1 LTQTKTDKNKTP
13 ISLAVGK
20 IDSKWFNEWWNKD
33 VQVKIDSRTDKF
45 TGYKN
50 SDDAA
55 RKDKTLNN
63 IVFEAMGSTRNV
75 KDFLLCEDSINSYKA
90 KLWANEAPFA
100 ETDWKRIAKFAATG
114 QLPSNEH
121 LSGLR
126 TVLAVYEYM
135 NTPEVAKRMQQTIKN
150 VKTELKNIKHLTN
163 NQLPK
168 NDKSVDVDLSVAWID
183 FMNKQLERFLK
194 RGSDWLKDMIKD
206 GLTEYEKALKLLLEE
221 QKAIKA
227 ENAEKDAKK
236 KKTLQDKRTTARN
249 KAIKA
254 IDDKEK
260 NLATAATAMNKAKS
274 DFQAAE
280 DIIDKITDDAKKDA
294 EKINQKY
301 EAKKTALTKAKGK
314 LTTAKKQMGKAEREL
329 VRYDDTL
336 LRLEIEG
343 LQKDI
348 VYLQA
353 FEKARLGLK
362 MPKAE

>member
-1 LTQTKTDKNKTP
+1 MLRKTP
-13 ISLAVGK
+13 RKRRPYKISG
-20 IDSKWFNEWWNKD
+20 
-33 VQVKIDSRTDKF
+33 
-45 TGYKN
+45 
-50 SDDAA
+50 
-55 RKDKTLNN
+55 
-63 IVFEAMGSTRNV
+63 
-75 KDFLLCEDSINSYKA
+75 
-90 KLWANEAPFA
+90 P
-100 ETDWKRIAKFAATG
+100 
-114 QLPSNEH
+114 P
-121 LSGLR
+121 
-126 TVLAVYEYM
+126 
-135 NTPEVAKRMQQTIKN
+135 
-150 VKTELKNIKHLTN
+150 
-163 NQLPK
+163 
-168 NDKSVDVDLSVAWID
+168 
-183 FMNKQLERFLK
+183 
-194 RGSDWLKDMIKD
+194 
-206 GLTEYEKALKLLLEE
+206 
-221 QKAIKA
+221 
-227 ENAEKDAKK
+227 
-236 KKTLQDKRTTARN
+236 ARN